1 MDKQVYTISQAAKE
15 VGESASVLRYWE
27 QTLEIRVNRDSKGYR
42 CYTGYD
48 IQLFLN
54 IKELKK
60 RGLKLDAIRELV
72 PRIYQYGP
80 GAPRSKTR
88 LLEDSGQE
96 WDVECEQAEEIFEIE
111 EANDIEEI
119 RDFEELRKTEEAQD
133 VEELREPDGLR
144 DAEEAQDTEEIQQA
158 DEPQESGAQAPDGVQ
173 EPPIAQE
180 SQEPPLSKARR
191 EEEPS
196 QIPEEGQVPLRM
208 NPKDDLRLTEFQ
220 NILEKLIAQGVK
232 EKNQEEL
239 RIRKL
244 DEKIRY
250 HQQGIKQV
258 AAAQEIKRR
267 RRGKR
272 RKK

>member
-1 MDKQVYTISQAAKE
+1 MIRRGSMDKQVYTISQAAKE

-27 QTLEIRVNRDSKGYR
+27 QTLEIRVNRDKKGYR

-60 RGLKLDAIRELV
+60 RGLKLDAIRELI

-96 WDVECEQAEEIFEIE
+96 WDADFEEIQDIE
-111 EANDIEEI
+111 EAREVDV
-119 RDFEELRKTEEAQD
+119 TE
-133 VEELREPDGLR
+133 
-144 DAEEAQDTEEIQQA
+144 
-158 DEPQESGAQAPDGVQ
+158 
-173 EPPIAQE
+173 
-180 SQEPPLSKARR
+180 
-191 EEEPS
+191 
-196 QIPEEGQVPLRM
+196 IPEEEEMCEAAGGQETSEAQEGEENQDTKSPQISGEGEVPLRM
-208 NPKDDLRLTEFQ
+208 SPKDDLRIAEFQ

-232 EKNQEEL
+232 DKNQEEL
-239 RIRKL
+239 RVREL
-244 DEKIRY
+244 DEKIRF
-250 HQQGIKQV
+250 HQQGMKQV
-258 AAAQEIKRR
+258 AAAQEVKKKR

-272 RKK
+272 RRK

>member
-27 QTLEIRVNRDSKGYR
+27 QTLEIRVNRDKKGYR

-96 WDVECEQAEEIFEIE
+96 WD
-111 EANDIEEI
+111 
-119 RDFEELRKTEEAQD
+119 
-133 VEELREPDGLR
+133 
-144 DAEEAQDTEEIQQA
+144 
-158 DEPQESGAQAPDGVQ
+158 
-173 EPPIAQE
+173 
-180 SQEPPLSKARR
+180 
-191 EEEPS
+191 
-196 QIPEEGQVPLRM
+196 
-208 NPKDDLRLTEFQ
+208 
-220 NILEKLIAQGVK
+220 
-232 EKNQEEL
+232 
-239 RIRKL
+239 L
-244 DEKIRY
+244 D
-250 HQQGIKQV
+250 
-258 AAAQEIKRR
+258 
-267 RRGKR
+267 
-272 RKK
+272 

>member
-1 MDKQVYTISQAAKE
+1 MDKQIYSISQAAKE

-27 QTLEIRVNRDSKGYR
+27 QALEIRVNRDKKGYR

-60 RGLKLDAIRELV
+60 RGLKLDAIREFI

-96 WDVECEQAEEIFEIE
+96 WDADFEQAKEIQEFEEIQDIE
-111 EANDIEEI
+111 EAQEIDVTEIPEVEEI
-119 RDFEELRKTEEAQD
+119 CEAVGGQETD
-133 VEELREPDGLR
+133 
-144 DAEEAQDTEEIQQA
+144 EIQEAEGNQ
-158 DEPQESGAQAPDGVQ
+158 DMETPQIS
-173 EPPIAQE
+173 
-180 SQEPPLSKARR
+180 
-191 EEEPS
+191 
-196 QIPEEGQVPLRM
+196 EEGEVPLRM
-208 NPKDDLRLTEFQ
+208 NPKDDLRIAEFQ

-239 RIRKL
+239 RVRKL
-244 DEKIRY
+244 DEKIRF
-250 HQQGIKQV
+250 HQQGMKQV
-258 AAAQEIKRR
+258 AAAQEVKKKRR
-267 RRGKR
+267 RGRR

>member
-27 QTLEIRVNRDSKGYR
+27 QTLEIRVNRDKKGYR

-96 WDVECEQAEEIFEIE
+96 WDLDCEQAEEMCETE
-111 EANDIEEI
+111 ETQDIEEI
-119 RDFEELRKTEEAQD
+119 REAKELKETEEAQD
-133 VEELREPDGLR
+133 I
-144 DAEEAQDTEEIQQA
+144 EEIQASDELLEIGEETAAECQA
-158 DEPQESGAQAPDGVQ
+158 QESDSVQ
-173 EPPIAQE
+173 EPPQAKEASDAQA
-180 SQEPPLSKARR
+180 PRLS
-191 EEEPS
+191 
-196 QIPEEGQVPLRM
+196 EEGQVPLRM

>member
-27 QTLEIRVNRDSKGYR
+27 QTLEIRVNRDEKGYR

-96 WDVECEQAEEIFEIE
+96 LDMDCEQE
-111 EANDIEEI
+111 EEI
-119 RDFEELRKTEEAQD
+119 RE
-133 VEELREPDGLR
+133 
-144 DAEEAQDTEEIQQA
+144 AEEAQDIEEVQEIEDLQEVEEIQAQEAAAESQA
-158 DEPQESGAQAPDGVQ
+158 PPRAEETLDAQAP
-173 EPPIAQE
+173 
-180 SQEPPLSKARR
+180 
-191 EEEPS
+191 
-196 QIPEEGQVPLRM
+196 QISEEGQVPLRM

-220 NILEKLIAQGVK
+220 NILEKLIVQGVK

-250 HQQGIKQV
+250 HQQGMKQV

>member
-1 MDKQVYTISQAAKE
+1 MDSQVYTISQAAKE

-27 QTLEIRVNRDSKGYR
+27 QTLEIRVNRNAKGYR

-96 WDVECEQAEEIFEIE
+96 WDLDCEQEEELCEIK

-119 RDFEELRKTEEAQD
+119 QDFEERRETEEAQD
-133 VEELREPDGLR
+133 IEEIQEPDELRETT
-144 DAEEAQDTEEIQQA
+144 EEAVIESQA
-158 DEPQESGAQAPDGVQ
+158 QEPVGVQ
-173 EPPIAQE
+173 EPPKAEEASDAQVP
-180 SQEPPLSKARR
+180 QPAK
-191 EEEPS
+191 
-196 QIPEEGQVPLRM
+196 EGQVPLRM

-258 AAAQEIKRR
+258 AAAQEMRRR